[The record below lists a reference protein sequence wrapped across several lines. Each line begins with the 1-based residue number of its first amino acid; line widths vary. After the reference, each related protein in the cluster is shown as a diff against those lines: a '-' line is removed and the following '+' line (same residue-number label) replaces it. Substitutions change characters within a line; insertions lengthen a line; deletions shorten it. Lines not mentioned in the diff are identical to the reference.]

1 MQQDGI
7 APNKFVL
14 VRVLSSG
21 CSSLAQ
27 GKLAHACLSEATSGS
42 DRVAG
47 NAAINMYGK
56 FGCVESAKAV
66 FDRVLERDIITWT
79 LMVSA
84 YAQNGHTREAFQVF
98 GKMLV
103 EGVVPNKVTFL
114 AILNACSSSSQ
125 AGFVHRLL
133 FESGFQFTAMV
144 ESSLVDAY
152 GKCKNVSAARAV
164 FSSMTDK
171 TNVVTW
177 NAFIRALASSR
188 DASGALQT
196 FRSLLLQGLVPDT
209 VTFINASQGAKT
221 PPEAKY
227 LETCRQESGVQL
239 DIALGNALINM
250 FGGSSQACEARR
262 VFDATHN
269 KNIVSWNAMLSAYS
283 QNGHFEETI
292 ALFKQMASTKTV
304 KPDKLTFASV
314 LSSCA
319 NLENLREGKLA
330 HAAAVEAGLEFAVP
344 VAATLIQM
352 YSKCHCLEE
361 ARDIF
366 SRSPSSDVVAWTVMI
381 SAYAQNGRP
390 QEAIALF
397 FRMTV
402 PPDGVAFA
410 TALGACASAENLEAG
425 RVVRAQIVELGLD
438 AERAVANAVL
448 DLYGKCAEIVE
459 TAEIFG
465 RMRQRDRVSWNTMV
479 AAYARAGHTAGSL
492 WCFRAMQLEGVCPSE
507 VSLVSVLSTYSHAG
521 LVEQGCQCFASI
533 ASDYGMVPSREQ
545 QGCVVDL
552 LGRAGSWIA
561 EDLIR
566 VVAPSTSSSELW
578 KAVLSACRIHSDVEL
593 GECAAA
599 CVLEM
604 DPGSDSAHIILSS
617 IYAMDHPT

>member
-1 MQQDGI
+1 MELLLPVVLHGPTMVRNLMKVSKLQFGRRAAFTCNVTVRINRNWCLLPYQQHR
-7 APNKFVL
+7 P
-14 VRVLSSG
+14 S
-21 CSSLAQ
+21 
-27 GKLAHACLSEATSGS
+27 
-42 DRVAG
+42 
-47 NAAINMYGK
+47 INP
-56 FGCVESAKAV
+56 VN
-66 FDRVLERDIITWT
+66 TT
-79 LMVSA
+79 
-84 YAQNGHTREAFQVF
+84 
-98 GKMLV
+98 
-103 EGVVPNKVTFL
+103 
-114 AILNACSSSSQ
+114 

-133 FESGFQFTAMV
+133 FESGFQFNAMV

-152 GKCKNVSAARAV
+152 GKCKNVSAATTV

-171 TNVVTW
+171 TNVVSW
-177 NAFIRALASSR
+177 NAFNRALASSR

-209 VTFINASQGAKT
+209 VTFINASQGART
-221 PPEAKY
+221 PPDAKY
-227 LETCRQESGVQL
+227 LETCRQEGGVQL

-250 FGGSSQACEARR
+250 FGGSSQGCEARR
-262 VFDATHN
+262 VFDATHSHN
-269 KNIVSWNAMLSAYS
+269 KNIS
-283 QNGHFEETI
+283 FT
-292 ALFKQMASTKTV
+292 
-304 KPDKLTFASV
+304 SV

-397 FRMTV
+397 FRITV
-402 PPDGVAFA
+402 PPDGVGFA
-410 TALGACASAENLEAG
+410 TALEACARAENLEAG
-425 RVVRAQIVELGLD
+425 VVRAKIVELGLD
-438 AERAVANAVL
+438 AERAVADAVL

-459 TAEIFG
+459 TAEIFD

-578 KAVLSACRIHSDVEL
+578 KAVLSSCRIHSDVEL
-593 GECAAA
+593 GDCAAA

-604 DPGSDSAHIILSS
+604 DPGSDSAHIILSN